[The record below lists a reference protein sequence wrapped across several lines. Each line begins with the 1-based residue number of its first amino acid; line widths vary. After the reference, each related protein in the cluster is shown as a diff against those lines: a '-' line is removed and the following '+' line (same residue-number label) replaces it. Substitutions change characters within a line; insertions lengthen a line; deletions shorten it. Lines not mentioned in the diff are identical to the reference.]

1 MAMKLL
7 LRWHKPL
14 TLKADKEGNAIYLVP
29 LDDIPTEPGIYVFL
43 RTHGSTYEA
52 QYLGKAGNLRS
63 RIEQQLNNLKLMR
76 GIEHAATGKR
86 LLAFAVFISKRGQ
99 QQTKALKRMEIA
111 YIRHYLSEGHQL
123 LNKQGTKIVKDSIAS
138 ERSALKKFIPKDL
151 YFET

>member
-1 MAMKLL
+1 MKLA

-14 TLKADKEGNAIYLVP
+14 TLKADKQGNDIYLIP
-29 LDDIPTEPGIYVFL
+29 FDKIPTEPGIYVFL
-43 RTHGSTYEA
+43 RTHGSTFEA
-52 QYLGKAGNLRS
+52 LYLGKAENLRL
-63 RIEQQLNNLKLMR
+63 RIKQQSNNLRLMR

-86 LLAFAVFISKRGQ
+86 LLAFAKFVSKRGQ
-99 QQTKALKRMEIA
+99 QQRKALQRMETA
-111 YIRHYLSEGHQL
+111 YIRHYLSQGDQL